1 MQVESENQKLKSL
14 AGMSGEQEGWF
25 NDSERENTET
35 AQGSVAGLRSQV
47 QELRAEVGCWICLK
61 VIDLT

>member
-1 MQVESENQKLKSL
+1 MESENQKLKSL

-35 AQGSVAGLRSQV
+35 AQASVAAMRSQV
-47 QELRAEVGCWICLK
+47 QELRAEVGYWIHIE
-61 VIDLT
+61 VIVFA